1 MTLRPHAA
9 IALLAMLIAA
19 GCGGG
24 GATPRTTS
32 EASPAAT
39 ASPSAVPAASA
50 TTPGSPDA
58 GALPSPDLV
67 FKAEECAADEV
78 CRQVPVARVSSIPF
92 TSTVPCAE
100 DGTTCV
106 LHLDLYYPAEARADG
121 TPYPVAVFAKGGPD
135 VPSTDGTLAPLLAGQ
150 GVVVIDGSWRQS
162 TRFAGGG
169 LTGIRDLACT
179 IKAARTLAPEVGGA
193 GGPVTLIGHSL
204 GGWAGSVLALT
215 PDAIEPDPGQC
226 LYSDGARAPDAFV
239 GLSGAY
245 ASIHDG
251 DQDAT
256 WESIVGV
263 PRADNP
269 EAWAALDPIDL
280 VERHSAPAIP
290 IMLMHGGADGVV
302 PLAESE
308 ELAAALTAAGK
319 PTSVQV
325 EDGIDHGAIRDA
337 AATIRT
343 LAELLGAR

>member
-1 MTLRPHAA
+1 MTLRPRAA

-24 GATPRTTS
+24 GATPSATS
-32 EASPAAT
+32 AASPAAPAT
-39 ASPSAVPAASA
+39 PSAVPAASA
-50 TTPGSPDA
+50 TTTGSPEA

-67 FKAEECAADEV
+67 FEAEDCAADEV

-169 LTGIRDLACT
+169 LTGIRDIACT
-179 IKAARTLAPEVGGA
+179 ISAARSLAPKVGGA

-204 GGWAGSVLALT
+204 GGWAGSVIALT
-215 PDAIEPDPGQC
+215 PDAIEPDTGQC
-226 LYSDGARAPDAFV
+226 LFTDGDPAPDAFV

-245 ASIHDG
+245 TSIHDG
-251 DQDAT
+251 DQDAS
-256 WESIVGV
+256 WEGIVGV
-263 PRADNP
+263 PRAEDP
-269 EAWAALDPIDL
+269 DAWAALDPIDL
-280 VERHSAPAIP
+280 VDRHGAPAIP
-290 IMLMHGGADGVV
+290 VTLMHGGADGVV

-308 ELAAALTAAGK
+308 ALAAALTGAGT

-325 EDGIDHGAIRDA
+325 EAGVDHGGIRDA
-337 AATIRT
+337 AQTIRT
-343 LAELLGAR
+343 LAALLGTR